1 MRFKCINKECFIA
14 SYIIHIKL
22 NSGISF
28 QRSKNFRKNLRRW
41 KLKNDIKQ
49 HLSVV
54 VQDVEGKY
62 FETIKQNIDLKKI
75 SRKINEE
82 IKRIGRI
89 TLLKN
94 IKTLNKLRRRQCK
107 KLSVEEVYL
116 KKRSSSLVQK
126 IIKIKVK
133 K

>member
-1 MRFKCINKECFIA
+1 M
-14 SYIIHIKL
+14 
-22 NSGISF
+22 
-28 QRSKNFRKNLRRW
+28 
-41 KLKNDIKQ
+41 
-49 HLSVV
+49 
-54 VQDVEGKY
+54 QDVEGKY